1 MMRSKCTYHRC
12 RSVRIHCTPT
22 PKTKKAAQK
31 GGLFKK
37 LLGFLS
43 LTGFEARLSLVDHV
57 NTAFTAYYAAITMP
71 VLQRAK

>member
-1 MMRSKCTYHRC
+1 
-12 RSVRIHCTPT
+12 VRIYCAPISQKQKSR
-22 PKTKKAAQK
+22 PKKD
-31 GGLFKK
+31 GLFKK

-43 LTGFEARLSLVDHV
+43 LTGFEAWLCLVDHV

>member
-1 MMRSKCTYHRC
+1 MMRNKCTSYRHR
-12 RSVRIHCTPT
+12 RGRIYCAPI
-22 PKTKKAAQK
+22 PKCKKTAQK